1 MPRDFSGTDFHM
13 CMHDDRR
20 GERTMKNILLP
31 TDGSTPALVATVKA
45 VEMAKQRGA
54 MLVILRVEEQ
64 APMVGIERL
73 AESSALMRP
82 EFQDGVQYAQELAAE
97 NKVPT
102 KVIIREGSVAG
113 EIIRT
118 ANEEGSELIVLGTS
132 SLRGLNRLYLGSVA
146 KTVVGQSSTSVVVI
160 KPSAEEIKN
169 ALSMVKEV
177 IAETPAKAV
186 RTITRTKQFRIGVY
200 LFAAYVIGYAAFI
213 LAGSYAKDM
222 FKAAMLG
229 MNVGTVSGIVLILAT
244 IGLAIGFNWY
254 AGRTEEAS

>member
-1 MPRDFSGTDFHM
+1 MAEETRVSA
-13 CMHDDRR
+13 
-20 GERTMKNILLP
+20 
-31 TDGSTPALVATVKA
+31 DGLREFCAA
-45 VEMAKQRGA
+45 VF
-54 MLVILRVEEQ
+54 
-64 APMVGIERL
+64 ERL
-73 AESSALMRP
+73 DVLGDDAWVTADVLVEADLRGISSHGVARLRRYVNGLR
-82 EFQDGVQYAQELAAE
+82 DGVM
-97 NKVPT
+97 
-102 KVIIREGSVAG
+102 VA
-113 EIIRT
+113 RPHT
-118 ANEEGSELIVLGTS
+118 
-132 SLRGLNRLYLGSVA
+132 
-146 KTVVGQSSTSVVVI
+146 Q
-160 KPSAEEIKN
+160 
-169 ALSMVKEV
+169 V

>member
-1 MPRDFSGTDFHM
+1 
-13 CMHDDRR
+13 
-20 GERTMKNILLP
+20 
-31 TDGSTPALVATVKA
+31 
-45 VEMAKQRGA
+45 
-54 MLVILRVEEQ
+54 
-64 APMVGIERL
+64 
-73 AESSALMRP
+73 
-82 EFQDGVQYAQELAAE
+82 
-97 NKVPT
+97 
-102 KVIIREGSVAG
+102 
-113 EIIRT
+113 
-118 ANEEGSELIVLGTS
+118 
-132 SLRGLNRLYLGSVA
+132 VA

-200 LFAAYVIGYAAFI
+200 LFAAYV
-213 LAGSYAKDM
+213 M